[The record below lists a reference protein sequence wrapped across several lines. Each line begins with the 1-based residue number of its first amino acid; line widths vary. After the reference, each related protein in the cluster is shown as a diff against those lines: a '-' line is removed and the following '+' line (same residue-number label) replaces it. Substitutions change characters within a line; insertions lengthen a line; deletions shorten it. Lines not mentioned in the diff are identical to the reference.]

1 MSKFK
6 FEEQFR
12 AENPQTIG
20 EADSHFDLDNYKDW
34 LESKLEWVSVDE
46 KLPENADEV
55 QLKNIEW
62 ITSYNSNGIRN
73 GYLESK
79 EKSLFCSSFWNEDCE
94 SYDISYSKPTH
105 WRSFL

>member
-6 FEEQFR
+6 LEKQFR

-20 EADSHFDLDNYKDW
+20 ETDKHYDLENYKEW
-34 LESKLEWVSVDE
+34 LESKLEWVDVNE

-55 QLKNIEW
+55 QLLNIEW
-62 ITSYNSNGIRN
+62 ATPYDLKGIRN
-73 GYLESK
+73 GYLEDK
-79 EKSLFCSSFWNEDCE
+79 DKSLFCSCFWNEDCE
-94 SYDISYSKPTH
+94 SYGISYSKPTH